1 MAPEG
6 SLTER
11 DLFPRFSD
19 AEYGRRHGAVRE
31 AMAKEDLDAIVIG
44 GTGAPEVPYLINYL
58 PHSPCWLVFPREG
71 DATCFLHFYN
81 HIPCA
86 QAQAIIEDIRWY
98 GPSPTRAVA
107 DHLSERGLGKSRIG
121 LVSLDTISYNRY
133 IDLTRRLPEV
143 AFAEFGPQFNRI
155 RWVKSRE
162 ELVWVRRSGYL
173 TDLVCEALES
183 GLRPGLSE
191 HDILA
196 IVYGAYVKHGGDPQ
210 VHFIASTSMAD
221 PDRFVPWQRMTNRV
235 IEAGS
240 VVITELTVGYWG
252 YATQIHRPFAV
263 GREPAPIYRQ
273 LFDAALECFES
284 VRKICTPG
292 TTSEEIVAATSVIE
306 ERGFTTY
313 DSIFHGERGK
323 SPELGTKSAVHR
335 LEPWTLVENMVH
347 VIQPNPITRDH
358 RAGLQ
363 LGAAVVVRPGGGE
376 PMHNYP
382 FKFPVCRV

>member
-1 MAPEG
+1 MAPAG

-11 DLFPRFSD
+11 GLFPRFSD
-19 AEYGRRHGAVRE
+19 AEYERRHGAVRE

-44 GTGAPEVPYLINYL
+44 GMGAPEVPYLINYL

-86 QAQAIIEDIRWY
+86 KAQAIIEDVRWY

-107 DHLSERGLGKSRIG
+107 DHLSERGLEKRRIG
-121 LVSLDTISYNRY
+121 LVSLNTISYNHY

-143 AFAEFGPQFNRI
+143 AFSEFGPQFNRI

-183 GLRPGLSE
+183 RLRPGLSE

-240 VVITELTVGYWG
+240 VVLTELTVSYWG

-273 LFDAALECFES
+273 LFDAAIECFES

-313 DSIFHGERGK
+313 DSVFHGERGK
-323 SPELGTKSAVHR
+323 SPELGTRSAVHR
-335 LEPWTLVENMVH
+335 LEPWTLVENTVH

-358 RAGLQ
+358 KAGLQ

-382 FKFPVCRV
+382 FKFPVCGV

>member
-1 MAPEG
+1 MAPAG

-11 DLFPRFSD
+11 GLFPRFSD
-19 AEYGRRHGAVRE
+19 AEYERRHGAVRE

-44 GTGAPEVPYLINYL
+44 GMGAPEVPYLINYL

-86 QAQAIIEDIRWY
+86 KAQAIIEDVRWY

-107 DHLSERGLGKSRIG
+107 DHLSERGLEKRRIG
-121 LVSLDTISYNRY
+121 LVSLNTISYNHY

-143 AFAEFGPQFNRI
+143 AFSEFGPQFNRI

-183 GLRPGLSE
+183 RLRPGLSE

-196 IVYGAYVKHGGDPQ
+196 IVYSAHVKHGGDPQ

-240 VVITELTVGYWG
+240 VVLTELTVSYWG

-273 LFDAALECFES
+273 LFDAAIECFES

-313 DSIFHGERGK
+313 DSVFHGERGK
-323 SPELGTKSAVHR
+323 SPELGTRSAVHR
-335 LEPWTLVENMVH
+335 LEPWTLVENTVH

-358 RAGLQ
+358 KAGLQ

-382 FKFPVCRV
+382 FKFPVCGV